1 MFVVRLR
8 ARVIA
13 VLAANWRV
21 TFDPSAV
28 SRTCVTGDGWRDVPA
43 LSLMRNCACF
53 QFQVERASAGRR

>member
-43 LSLMRNCACF
+43 LSLMRN
-53 QFQVERASAGRR
+53 